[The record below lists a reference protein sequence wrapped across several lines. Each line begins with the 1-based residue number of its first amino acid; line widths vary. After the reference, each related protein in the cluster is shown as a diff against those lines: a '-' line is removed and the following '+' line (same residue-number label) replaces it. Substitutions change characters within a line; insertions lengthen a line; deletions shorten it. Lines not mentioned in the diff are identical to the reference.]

1 MNSVAF
7 GIWSPYRLTSHAPFS
22 RSQSSMPAKVVWL
35 YLYRLHGGGFLLPKV
50 SHQLTLNPGGWRYSM
65 PNMGFSC
72 ELRLSSGPRNRFAI
86 AVWWSVPKYVGPI
99 TASLPSG
106 AMASMYRSIS
116 SVWPIDAG
124 PVSPT
129 HT

>member
-1 MNSVAF
+1 MNSVALI
-7 GIWSPYRLTSHAPFS
+7 IWSPYRLTSHAPFS

-72 ELRLSSGPRNRFAI
+72 VERLSSGRSQRFDL
-86 AVWWSVPKYVGPI
+86 AVCPPKYTGPI

-116 SVWPIDAG
+116 SV
-124 PVSPT
+124 
-129 HT
+129 

>member
-7 GIWSPYRLTSHAPFS
+7 FIWSPYKLTSHAPFS
-22 RSQSSMPAKVVWL
+22 RSQSSMSVKVVRL
-35 YLYRLHGGGFLLPKV
+35 YLYRLHGGGTLLPIGPAPCSWV
-50 SHQLTLNPGGWRYSM
+50 LHQLKLNPGGWRYSM

-72 ELRLSSGPRNRFAI
+72 VERLSSGRSQRFDS
-86 AVWWSVPKYVGPI
+86 AVCPPKYTGPI

-116 SVWPIDAG
+116 SV
-124 PVSPT
+124 
-129 HT
+129 